1 MGVVNAKIEKYYDAI
16 EYYKKS
22 LNIKYQLND
31 TAGIAGTL
39 ANMGN
44 IYFLWGKYKEAFQY
58 QQKALYLY
66 EMIDNQQGIAACMN
80 HLGTIYENWNDFK
93 SALNYY
99 NTALELQ
106 KNINDYKG
114 VANTLNNL
122 GNLLNK
128 MNFYEE
134 ALVKYEQAIEI
145 NTKEN
150 NLKGVASSLN
160 NIGTIYTKLGNYNLA
175 RKYYS
180 QALSIS
186 KQINSDYE
194 ITVNLYAIGNNYV
207 NLKNYNK
214 ALPFFKKSLQI
225 ATENNLRELMS
236 DNYKALSIVY
246 SFLGMYDNAY
256 KNLYNYNLIKD
267 SIFSR
272 DIHRQITEIK
282 TRYETEKKQKEIE
295 LLKRNILINQLK
307 ADKREQQWQLKLFI
321 LLALTIFIVL
331 IVLSTLILLRL
342 NHRRKLI
349 IAEQKALRAQMNPH
363 FIFNAM
369 NSIQSLIV
377 SRNNEA
383 ARKYLNRFSKLMR
396 TILENS
402 QKSTVKLN
410 EELNSLM
417 LYLEIEQLRFEHN
430 FKYIINIDEK
440 INCDDINLPPML
452 IQPLIENAI
461 QHGLLPLDSKDGLLQ
476 LNFDL
481 IGGDSLKI
489 TIKDNGIGRAKSAEI
504 NKKRFNH
511 VSTGMKN
518 IQERILLLKKI
529 YKGKINFK
537 VIDIIDEN
545 YNGAGTIVEIILPA
559 ITS

>member
-1 MGVVNAKIEKYYDAI
+1 
-16 EYYKKS
+16 
-22 LNIKYQLND
+22 
-31 TAGIAGTL
+31 
-39 ANMGN
+39 
-44 IYFLWGKYKEAFQY
+44 
-58 QQKALYLY
+58 
-66 EMIDNQQGIAACMN
+66 
-80 HLGTIYENWNDFK
+80 
-93 SALNYY
+93 
-99 NTALELQ
+99 
-106 KNINDYKG
+106 
-114 VANTLNNL
+114 
-122 GNLLNK
+122 
-128 MNFYEE
+128 
-134 ALVKYEQAIEI
+134 
-145 NTKEN
+145 
-150 NLKGVASSLN
+150 
-160 NIGTIYTKLGNYNLA
+160 
-175 RKYYS
+175 S

>member
-1 MGVVNAKIEKYYDAI
+1 
-16 EYYKKS
+16 
-22 LNIKYQLND
+22 
-31 TAGIAGTL
+31 
-39 ANMGN
+39 
-44 IYFLWGKYKEAFQY
+44 
-58 QQKALYLY
+58 
-66 EMIDNQQGIAACMN
+66 
-80 HLGTIYENWNDFK
+80 
-93 SALNYY
+93 
-99 NTALELQ
+99 
-106 KNINDYKG
+106 
-114 VANTLNNL
+114 
-122 GNLLNK
+122 
-128 MNFYEE
+128 
-134 ALVKYEQAIEI
+134 
-145 NTKEN
+145 
-150 NLKGVASSLN
+150 
-160 NIGTIYTKLGNYNLA
+160 
-175 RKYYS
+175 
-180 QALSIS
+180 
-186 KQINSDYE
+186 
-194 ITVNLYAIGNNYV
+194 
-207 NLKNYNK
+207 
-214 ALPFFKKSLQI
+214 
-225 ATENNLRELMS
+225 
-236 DNYKALSIVY
+236 
-246 SFLGMYDNAY
+246 
-256 KNLYNYNLIKD
+256 
-267 SIFSR
+267 
-272 DIHRQITEIK
+272 
-282 TRYETEKKQKEIE
+282 
-295 LLKRNILINQLK
+295 
-307 ADKREQQWQLKLFI
+307 
-321 LLALTIFIVL
+321 
-331 IVLSTLILLRL
+331 
-342 NHRRKLI
+342 
-349 IAEQKALRAQMNPH
+349 MNPH